1 MHFKMTNG
9 NIYRKK
15 CKQACW
21 IYAYMH
27 GLSILTFRE
36 LVGGKTVLNQISLI
50 FKTQAGLHHS
60 LVDFD
65 NHLDDISLDWLN
77 HEVNKQIEGSKQL
90 TLTVGDNFGSSPMKK
105 EPVSVE
111 DVMEDNLVE
120 GDLVNDDNLV
130 NDDLVNDE
138 NLPEQ

>member
-1 MHFKMTNG
+1 M
-9 NIYRKK
+9 Y
-15 CKQACW
+15 
-21 IYAYMH
+21 
-27 GLSILTFRE
+27 RE
-36 LVGGKTVLNQISLI
+36 LVGGKAVLTQISLI

-90 TLTVGDNFGSSPMKK
+90 GLTVGENFSSAPMKK
-105 EPVSVE
+105 ETAPVE
-111 DVMEDNLVE
+111 DVVEEDEVVE
-120 GDLVNDDNLV
+120 DDLV
-130 NDDLVNDE
+130 NDDLVDDE